1 MARPI
6 KYGLDYFSIS
16 VDFFQDIKIRKLV
29 RSQGGKAVTVYVLL
43 LCIIYKHGYYM
54 RWDNELPFI
63 ISEQTG
69 FEEVYIQ
76 EVIKYCL
83 SIGLLSKELFEKEG
97 VLTSEEIQN
106 NYREVSTRRACSIKE
121 YSLINAGETPVIV
134 TETPVIVTETPV
146 IVTETPVIAAI
157 STQSKVKESKEKEI
171 SPNGDTKK
179 VPEGLSPPA
188 PSIPYQKIV
197 DLWNTTCTGFH
208 RLTGL
213 SDKRMVKLKNRYEEL
228 SKMGE
233 PLPLFRTLFEKME
246 NSPFLK
252 GDNRRGWKATF
263 DWLVS
268 NGENWRKVMEG
279 NFDNSYPEKSGNTIS
294 QPERKPVEYTKIE
307 EL

>member
-29 RSQGGKAVTVYVLL
+29 RSQGGKAATVYVLL
-43 LCIIYKHGYYM
+43 LCIIYKNGYYM

-121 YSLINAGETPVIV
+121 YSLINTGENPVIV
-134 TETPVIVTETPV
+134 TETPVIAEKTPV
-146 IVTETPVIAAI
+146 SATETPVIAAI

-179 VPEGLSPPA
+179 VPEGLSSPESPKT
-188 PSIPYQKIV
+188 S
-197 DLWNTTCTGFH
+197 
-208 RLTGL
+208 R
-213 SDKRMVKLKNRYEEL
+213 KR
-228 SKMGE
+228 
-233 PLPLFRTLFEKME
+233 FEKPTIE
-246 NSPFLK
+246 EITAYCKERGNGIDAHGFFDYYESKGWVIGKSPMK
-252 GDNRRGWKATF
+252 DWKAA
-263 DWLVS
+263 VR
-268 NGENWRKVMEG
+268 NWERMDNYMPHKGPPKGNPPREPTRPQKVIRSI
-279 NFDNSYPEKSGNTIS
+279 ND
-294 QPERKPVEYTKIE
+294 
-307 EL
+307 L

>member
-1 MARPI
+1 MGKNKDSKDGFLLYKSMYGAISWLSNEKLGELTRAIFEWQISNGESYNAESPEVKAALQFFI
-6 KYGLDYFSIS
+6 NQFNIDNKKYHQICENNKDNVNKRWVKEESI
-16 VDFFQDIKIRKLV
+16 QN
-29 RSQGGKAVTVYVLL
+29 GTTVYDR
-43 LCIIYKHGYYM
+43 I
-54 RWDNELPFI
+54 E
-63 ISEQTG
+63 
-69 FEEVYIQ
+69 
-76 EVIKYCL
+76 
-83 SIGLLSKELFEKEG
+83 SIREG
-97 VLTSEEIQN
+97 TN
-106 NYREVSTRRACSIKE
+106 DTDKD
-121 YSLINAGETPVIV
+121 
-134 TETPVIVTETPV
+134 
-146 IVTETPVIAAI
+146 
-157 STQSKVKESKEKEI
+157 KDKDKDKKEI

-179 VPEGLSPPA
+179 VPEGLSLPA

-197 DLWNTTCTGFH
+197 DLWNATCTGFH